1 MAVFPQCVCVYVSRS
16 PCEELLGDCI
26 TKSGLRTNAVQVV
39 LTLGDLEPWGGGF
52 LIVHLPISDSA
63 GLGRVGQGQRT
74 YVSNKLPGDAP
85 AAGVAPASQPQYW

>member
-1 MAVFPQCVCVYVSRS
+1 MAVFPQCVCVCKS

-39 LTLGDLEPWGGGF
+39 LTLGDLEPWGF
-52 LIVHLPISDSA
+52 LIAYLPISDSA
-63 GLGRVGQGQRT
+63 GLGSVGQGQRT
-74 YVSNKLPGDAP
+74 CVSNKLPGDAP